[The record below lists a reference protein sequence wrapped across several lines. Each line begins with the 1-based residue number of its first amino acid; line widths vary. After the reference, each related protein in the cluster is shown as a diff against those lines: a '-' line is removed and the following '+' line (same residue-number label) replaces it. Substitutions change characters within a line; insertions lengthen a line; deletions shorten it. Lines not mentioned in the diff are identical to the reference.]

1 MGGSGEVGKVRFAY
15 ADPPY
20 IGMAKK
26 YYSHDPLCAEVD
38 HAELIARLCRDFPD
52 GWALSASSPSLGQII
67 PLLPDGSC
75 ATLFEVKKFE
85 YPNPEPKPK
94 GPMFDRRPPWGM
106 RSRQA

>member
-1 MGGSGEVGKVRFAY
+1 MEIPQQGRPRMVECPHRVLRIKRTEDAHEFAQTMY
-15 ADPPY
+15 V
-20 IGMAKK
+20 
-26 YYSHDPLCAEVD
+26 C
-38 HAELIARLCRDFPD
+38 
-52 GWALSASSPSLGQII
+52 
-67 PLLPDGSC
+67 GSC